1 MNNINDDNRLCRI
14 LKIVEQSNLTTTQS
28 IADKLGVSTK
38 TVKNEIKELNKLLNG
53 YGLIDIKQ
61 GKYVLFIL
69 DQENFDKVSQD
80 IRRQDYFFNSQN
92 NRMSYI
98 LYKLMNSDTPYL
110 TDELAEEMNIGR
122 TTFIGDLK
130 KLRKKV
136 EGYDLQIVGKTNKG
150 LFLEGNEI
158 DIRMCILDGMYESI
172 YKDYKIDQDI
182 VDLVEQICR
191 QNSMGSGTI
200 DYIMKFFTVM
210 IDRLLN
216 GYEIK
221 CLDANYKKLK
231 TTTTFDFID
240 EVMNEVEKS
249 THIKIPTNE
258 RIFMVLPI
266 VSMRTPINSQGIKR
280 IEVSDEAIE
289 LVEDII
295 NLIKKQM
302 NITIMP
308 GDFFEEFIYHIFFMI
323 NRIKFGIKLKNP
335 IVDDIKEKYSV
346 AYKMAELSK
355 CLIENKLGRHVS
367 KDEVGFMAM
376 YFGVFISE
384 NSYKEDKIYK
394 VAVICGSGVLTA
406 RIISSQLKK
415 ILSTEAI
422 LDIYSSNEV
431 SEELLNEYD
440 LVCSTFKLNCNI
452 DTPIIYMKEI
462 FDEHEFR
469 NQIEQVKFTEKLEVP
484 LLQGVDSILLSILDE
499 DKFFVLDNSLSY
511 DDNISFMVDSL
522 YDNGYL
528 DENFKERL
536 KIREDNSTMVFDKH
550 IAIPHVVNYKSD
562 NIVLALGVFDDSLIV
577 EENRDVKLVFLL
589 GIPEELGEN
598 EIFLIKI
605 YNEIISIAKD
615 ENKIKEISKLKKY
628 KDLVIYMIKEDTI
641 SK

>member
-1 MNNINDDNRLCRI
+1 M
-14 LKIVEQSNLTTTQS
+14 
-28 IADKLGVSTK
+28 
-38 TVKNEIKELNKLLNG
+38 
-53 YGLIDIKQ
+53 
-61 GKYVLFIL
+61 
-69 DQENFDKVSQD
+69 
-80 IRRQDYFFNSQN
+80 
-92 NRMSYI
+92 
-98 LYKLMNSDTPYL
+98 
-110 TDELAEEMNIGR
+110 
-122 TTFIGDLK
+122 
-130 KLRKKV
+130 
-136 EGYDLQIVGKTNKG
+136 
-150 LFLEGNEI
+150 
-158 DIRMCILDGMYESI
+158 
-172 YKDYKIDQDI
+172 
-182 VDLVEQICR
+182 
-191 QNSMGSGTI
+191 
-200 DYIMKFFTVM
+200 
-210 IDRLLN
+210 
-216 GYEIK
+216 
-221 CLDANYKKLK
+221 
-231 TTTTFDFID
+231 
-240 EVMNEVEKS
+240 
-249 THIKIPTNE
+249 
-258 RIFMVLPI
+258 
-266 VSMRTPINSQGIKR
+266 
-280 IEVSDEAIE
+280 
-289 LVEDII
+289 
-295 NLIKKQM
+295 
-302 NITIMP
+302 
-308 GDFFEEFIYHIFFMI
+308 
-323 NRIKFGIKLKNP
+323 
-335 IVDDIKEKYSV
+335 
-346 AYKMAELSK
+346 
-355 CLIENKLGRHVS
+355 
-367 KDEVGFMAM
+367 
-376 YFGVFISE
+376 
-384 NSYKEDKIYK
+384 
-394 VAVICGSGVLTA
+394 AVICGSGVLTA